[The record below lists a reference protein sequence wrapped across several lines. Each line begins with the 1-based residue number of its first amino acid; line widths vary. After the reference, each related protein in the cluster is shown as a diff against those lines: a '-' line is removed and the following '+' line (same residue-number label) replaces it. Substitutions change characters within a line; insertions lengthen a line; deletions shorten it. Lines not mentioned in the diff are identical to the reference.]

1 MMLLIILLI
10 LSAGLNLALIFMLV
24 RKYDEAKL
32 NIISAEGLNREG
44 IEYFDLHKPNSLT
57 Y

>member
-10 LSAGLNLALIFMLV
+10 LSAGINLVLIFMLV
-24 RKYDEAKL
+24 RRYDEAKL
-32 NIISAEGLNREG
+32 NIVSAEGPDG
-44 IEYFDLHKPNSLT
+44 KGVEYFDLQKSNSVM

>member
-10 LSAGLNLALIFMLV
+10 LSAGINLVLIFMLV
-24 RKYDEAKL
+24 RRYDEAKL
-32 NIISAEGLNREG
+32 NIVSAEGPDRKG
-44 IEYFDLHKPNSLT
+44 VEYFDLQKSNSVM